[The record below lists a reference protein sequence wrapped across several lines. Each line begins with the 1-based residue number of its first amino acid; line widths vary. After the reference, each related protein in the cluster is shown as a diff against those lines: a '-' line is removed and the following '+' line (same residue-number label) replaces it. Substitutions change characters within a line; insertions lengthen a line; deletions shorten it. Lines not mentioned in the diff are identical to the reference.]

1 MGVAAAKAPVA
12 KAPVAKAA
20 AAPPQRAAAPV
31 PKIHV
36 RSPTHTVHRA
46 CDCGSAAGFSGRCEA
61 CDRTSLATSRTTEAD
76 HVRARAPGPDP
87 SSLHMDSTARGHDL
101 ARLNIRASAVA
112 ASAPRQ
118 ATTPTAAPT
127 ARLLP
132 IRIQTQLRV
141 SSPGDAAEQ
150 EAQEVGRRIAG
161 MPEPTSPA
169 PIRRAQA
176 GAVQRRAIA
185 PTMAGPDVVAGLHG
199 SRSSGAP
206 LPRSV
211 RSFMEPRFGADFGA
225 VRVHTDAQA
234 ASLSNQ
240 LSAHAFTIGHDVYFN
255 KGQFQPETTEG
266 RELIAHEL
274 AHTIQQGGVIQR
286 SAENAPVAERAPE
299 SIQRGFLSS
308 IVDAVT
314 DPLAFIA
321 DKANMIPGFRMLTI
335 ILGVNP
341 INMSKVDASPA
352 NILMALIEFIPG
364 GGIVT
369 QALQNSGVFDKVGNW
384 IADQIKGLVATG
396 ASLKTA
402 LSTFISSLSLADLG
416 NLSGAW
422 DRAKR
427 IFTEP
432 IDRLIAFAKGVV
444 TGILKFIKD
453 AILLPLAKLAQGT
466 PSWDLLTAVLGK
478 NPITDEKVEPKPDVL
493 IGGFMKL
500 IGQSDVWENMQK
512 SNAVSRAWAWF
523 QNAKSAVVAFVSQI
537 PGAFLALFNSLT
549 IQDVVLVVG
558 AFEKVRSIFGGFVGN
573 FISWAGNAVWN
584 LLEIIFDVVSP
595 GAFSYVKKTGAALK
609 DILKNPLPFV
619 GNLVKAAKLGFENFA
634 GNIGTHL
641 KEGLIDWLTG
651 SLPGVYIPKAMSLAE
666 LGKFALSVLG
676 ITWDQ
681 IRAKIVKALGPKGET
696 IMKGLEHAF
705 DVVKALVTG
714 GVSAAWALIMEKLTG
729 LKDMVIDGIIG
740 FVTDSIIKKA
750 VPKLIAMFIPGAGF
764 ISAII
769 SIYDTI
775 KVFIEKLAKIAAVIK
790 SFVDSI
796 VAIAAGEI
804 GGAANRVEGA
814 LTGLLS
820 LAISFFAG
828 FVGLGNV
835 ASKVM
840 EVIKKVQTAVDKAL
854 DTAITWL
861 ITKAKALFASLFGGK
876 DKDGNDKKNANDLSE
891 TKPVAMA
898 GASHTLKVKDEGGSL
913 SVWLASTE
921 QQLESRIAQID
932 RILTRWE
939 DYINSIVNP
948 EVKDEF
954 EILVKPDI
962 TAKKAAILSS
972 TVARIK
978 GMKSLDKEKARAAMD
993 AAVITL
999 SGEISSWATSA
1010 KLPVQDFSDKAVSAA
1025 LGLKAEEAAEKA
1037 WRDCVQETQTKM
1049 DGHAAKIQA
1058 LDGSA
1063 RLKYRGSLAKF
1074 RRGIG
1079 KNFGQFD
1086 PFDYDIDFFVQS
1098 DKLYIEVVGEGVEGP
1113 GEVWADEHPKLRAMM
1128 AEMAAAYDSIKG
1140 VRKGKFSM
1148 KLRSVSN
1155 VLGKLAKKGTRENA
1169 GERHI
1174 EVKPPPPPPASV
1186 PKP

>member
-1 MGVAAAKAPVA
+1 MGVAAA

-20 AAPPQRAAAPV
+20 AAPPQRAPAPAQ
-31 PKIHV
+31 KIYV

-76 HVRARAPGPDP
+76 HVRPRGPALDP
-87 SSLHMDSTARGHDL
+87 SSLHIESTARGHDL

-112 ASAPRQ
+112 PSAPREA
-118 ATTPTAAPT
+118 ATPAAAPA

-150 EAQEVGRRIAG
+150 EAQEVGRRIAR
-161 MPEPTSPA
+161 MPEPASPA

-211 RSFMEPRFGADFGA
+211 RNFMEPRFGADFGA

-234 ASLSNQ
+234 VSLSNQ

-299 SIQRGFLSS
+299 SIQRGVLDS
-308 IVDAVT
+308 IVGAVT
-314 DPLAFIA
+314 DPLGFIA

-341 INMSKVDASPA
+341 VNMSKVDASPA

-396 ASLKTA
+396 ASLKGA
-402 LSTFISSLSLADLG
+402 LSSFISSLSLADLG

-422 DRAKR
+422 ERAKR
-427 IFTEP
+427 IFTDP
-432 IDRLIAFAKGVV
+432 IDKLIAFAKGVV

-500 IGQSDVWENMQK
+500 IGQSEVWENMQK

-558 AFEKVRSIFGGFVGN
+558 AFEKVRSIFGGFVGS

-595 GAFSYVKKTGAALK
+595 GAFSYVKKTGAALQS
-609 DILKNPLPFV
+609 ILKNPLPFV

-681 IRAKIVKALGPKGET
+681 IRAKIVKALGPKGEA

-714 GVSAAWALIMEKLTG
+714 GVSAAWAMIMEKLTG

-775 KVFIEKLAKIAAVIK
+775 KVFIEKLAKIAAVVK

-861 ITKAKALFASLFGGK
+861 ITKAKALFASLFGGN
-876 DKDGNDKKNANDLSE
+876 DKDGKPDTRTETEKKRDVDLGVKEGSAAAHQYSDDMPKIKTTLASIKNKYRLTKLDVLDDGGVKHHIVGELNPVGYGPAFDAANLDELLKQFPAAAQPIVFEAVKSAKDKGKLVTDIYKEGVATHVIAPRKTLALSDVLTMSGWGQSKAILSVLQTAKGITIEEQSVETYNFAKNN
-891 TKPVAMA
+891 A
-898 GASHTLKVKDEGGSL
+898 GALGSYSPRPFIFDYRGTPGTYYLSHAEKQALM
-913 SVWLASTE
+913 STISSM
-921 QQLESRIAQID
+921 QKTVDDA
-932 RILTRWE
+932 
-939 DYINSIVNP
+939 
-948 EVKDEF
+948 
-954 EILVKPDI
+954 
-962 TAKKAAILSS
+962 AKKAI
-972 TVARIK
+972 I
-978 GMKSLDKEKARAAMD
+978 SLGVSRAMCPED
-993 AAVITL
+993 CF
-999 SGEISSWATSA
+999 
-1010 KLPVQDFSDKAVSAA
+1010 PFFKAVAPHLGRNIVLADPNYVWVFASSGDVSKID
-1025 LGLKAEEAAEKA
+1025 LGL
-1037 WRDCVQETQTKM
+1037 V
-1049 DGHAAKIQA
+1049 
-1058 LDGSA
+1058 
-1063 RLKYRGSLAKF
+1063 
-1074 RRGIG
+1074 
-1079 KNFGQFD
+1079 
-1086 PFDYDIDFFVQS
+1086 
-1098 DKLYIEVVGEGVEGP
+1098 
-1113 GEVWADEHPKLRAMM
+1113 
-1128 AEMAAAYDSIKG
+1128 
-1140 VRKGKFSM
+1140 
-1148 KLRSVSN
+1148 
-1155 VLGKLAKKGTRENA
+1155 
-1169 GERHI
+1169 
-1174 EVKPPPPPPASV
+1174 
-1186 PKP
+1186 